1 MQYVLLKTFPVV
13 KKILAVL
20 AGLAVL
26 LLAAFF
32 GLLIYVEYN
41 QATLLE
47 RVKQTLSK
55 NIRGHLHIEKLSLT
69 FVKEFPNL
77 SLTIENVSI
86 KDSAFHKEV
95 FEAEKVF
102 FRVNTLPL
110 LRLKMDARSILIEN
124 GKFYLYRD
132 TAGYF
137 NAEIFRID
145 KTDTTGSGDINFELE
160 KLRIQ
165 NLQIVSVNDLMG
177 QHISVVAKDIRGTV
191 TNEGDKLV
199 IPLEGTAHI
208 DSMIFKADKGAFFV
222 NRDATIKTTLEYVQ
236 EEKKLNILES
246 PIVMDGQTYKMK
258 GYFSFA
264 KKPAYINLDITNP
277 NTDFSKARLV
287 LSDVI
292 AKQMVGME
300 VSQPVDVHITVKGD
314 IIPLFPPE
322 VDVNFKVKD
331 ANIKAYGIDLT
342 NVTLDGLFMNHV
354 RPGVVNE
361 DSNSRVAFVVK
372 HARVQGVPISANV
385 SVTDLKKLHLD
396 AAIQSHATLRD
407 FNKLIPDYKY
417 RFTGGNVDVDVA
429 YKGTL
434 DYYLDST
441 KRNEF
446 DDTLRGSIKVAN
458 GAFVYD
464 KRKIVLE
471 KINTD
476 IDLSISKIDIK
487 NLSASL
493 NGNDIFFKG
502 GITSLRKIFV
512 VTEQRMQGNFT
523 LDAPNFDLGKVLTK
537 DIMAEAAAKQPK
549 PEDATKAAQAID
561 ELTDRVTASIL
572 FTSNRFNYKKLVA
585 QKVKGEFIVSSKG
598 ILVNNFHMNT
608 CKGTIN
614 IKGGLNTIAAT
625 DRLNADVQ
633 VKNVDINEFLKST
646 DNFNQSA
653 IVDTNVR
660 GLFTING
667 TINSPLG
674 KDYVPVLDSIKGRI
688 YFSLKQG
695 ALINFKPLQDIG
707 KTIFK
712 KRDFNNVTFAEIHDT
727 VLIRDGKL
735 FIKRMEISS
744 SVLRLFIQGR
754 YAFKGVMDIA
764 IQFPLNNIGKKSE
777 DYYADNIGT
786 DAKVGGNIMLRVH
799 GENNKT
805 KITVDAAA
813 MKRMDKELEEAL
825 K

>member
-1 MQYVLLKTFPVV
+1 MI
-13 KKILAVL
+13 KKILAAIAAL
-20 AGLAVL
+20 LVL
-26 LLAAFF
+26 LLLAFF
-32 GLLIYVEYN
+32 GLLAYVEYN

-55 NIRGHLHIEKLSLT
+55 NIRGELSIEKLSLT
-69 FVKEFPNL
+69 FIKEFPNL
-77 SLTIENVSI
+77 SLTIQNVSI
-86 KDSAFHKEV
+86 KDSAFHKNV
-95 FEAEKVF
+95 FVAEKVF
-102 FRVNTLPL
+102 FKVNTLPL
-110 LRLKMDARSILIEN
+110 LRLKMDARSMVVEN

-137 NAEIFRID
+137 NAEIF
-145 KTDTTGSGDINFELE
+145 KVAKQDTTPTGNINFELE
-160 KLRIQ
+160 KLRIE
-165 NLQIVSVNDLMG
+165 NLQIVSINDLMG

-191 TNEGDKLV
+191 ENKGDKLV
-199 IPLEGTAHI
+199 IPLEGIAHI
-208 DSMIFKADKGAFFV
+208 DSMIFKADKEAFFV
-222 NRDATIKTTLEYVQ
+222 NKDAIIKTTLEYLQ

-246 PIVMDGQTYKMK
+246 PITMDGQVYKMK
-258 GYFSFA
+258 GYFKFD

-277 NTDFSKARLV
+277 VTDFTRARTV

-300 VSQPVDVHITVKGD
+300 VSTPVDVHITVKGD

-322 VDVNFKVKD
+322 VDVSFKVKD
-331 ANIKAYGIDLT
+331 ATIKAYGVELT
-342 NVTLDGLFMNHV
+342 NTTLDGSFMNHV
-354 RPGVVNE
+354 LPNVRNE
-361 DSNSRVAFVVK
+361 DSNSRVSFIVK
-372 HARVQGVPISANV
+372 HTRIQGVPISAQV
-385 SVTDLKKLHLD
+385 SVTDLIRLHLD
-396 AAIQSHATLRD
+396 MVIQSHATLKD

-441 KRNEF
+441 KRSDF
-446 DDTLRGSIKVAN
+446 DDTLRGTIKVAN

-464 KRKIVLE
+464 KRKIVLD

-512 VTEQRMQGNFT
+512 VSEQRMQGNFT
-523 LDAPNFDLGKVLTK
+523 LDAPNFDMGKVLTESV
-537 DIMAEAAAKQPK
+537 MADASKVQAK

-572 FTSNRFNYKKLVA
+572 FTSNRFSYKKFVA
-585 QKVKGEFIVSSKG
+585 NKVKGEFIVSSKG
-598 ILVNNFHMNT
+598 LQVNDFNLNA

-614 IKGGLNTIAAT
+614 VKGGLNTVST
-625 DRLNADVQ
+625 KDRLNADVQ
-633 VKNVDINEFLKST
+633 IKNVDVKEFLSAAE
-646 DNFNQSA
+646 NFSQDA
-653 IVDTNVR
+653 IVDSNVR
-660 GLFTING
+660 GLFSVNASIN
-667 TINSPLG
+667 TPLG
-674 KDYVPVLDSIKGRI
+674 KDYVPLMDSIRGRI
-688 YFSLKQG
+688 WFSLKNG
-695 ALINFKPLQDIG
+695 ALVNFKPLQDIG
-707 KTIFK
+707 KTLFK

-727 VLIRDGKL
+727 VVIREGKM

-744 SVLRLFIQGR
+744 SVMRLFIQGR
-754 YAFKGVMDIA
+754 YAFKGIIDIA
-764 IQFPLNNIGKKSE
+764 VQFPLNNIGKKN
-777 DYYADNIGT
+777 DDFFADNIGT
-786 DAKVGGNIMLRVH
+786 DAKVGGNIILRVH

-805 KITVDAAA
+805 KISVDAGAI
-813 MKRMDKELEEAL
+813 KRLDKELEDVM